1 MIMLLNPELLSIT
14 QSKQMGM
21 WPNGN
26 TVADQMYPYVKRMKE
41 PTVKILDIGDPR
53 GENAYRFLELDQ
65 KGKIDTIDIV
75 QVFLS
80 KPLSAELDALRA
92 ENLKACGPKKVHVVT
107 EKKVGYYDLV
117 CVNSESGLDTT
128 LDMYYNSL
136 KSGGIFCGNN
146 HGHHPVKEALVA
158 FRKKNK
164 IGTPILT
171 AFDVWFWYKREQ

>member
-1 MIMLLNPELLSIT
+1 MLLNPELLSIT

-41 PTVKILDIGDPR
+41 PTVKILDIGDPK
-53 GENAYRFLELDQ
+53 GENVYRFLELDQ
-65 KGKIDTIDIV
+65 KGKIESIDVV
-75 QVFLS
+75 QRFLAKS
-80 KPLSAELDALRA
+80 MSAELDILRG
-92 ENLKACGPKKVHVVT
+92 ENLRSCPSKEKVHLNT
-107 EKKVGYYDLV
+107 EKKVGHYDLV